1 MKFLGRE
8 ITFVKSNGNGG
19 ADKIEPTNEQ
29 VVKQLQDA
37 ALADVKAFHRQMQQA
52 QAAAA
57 MIPAGAKAAKDLSQT
72 KLGEGS
78 ALDALA
84 Q

>member
-8 ITFVKSNGNGG
+8 ITFLGNSDKVG
-19 ADKIEPTNEQ
+19 ANKIEPTNEQ

-52 QAAAA
+52 QAAQAEYDRKQA
-57 MIPAGAKAAKDLSQT
+57 RAVAQM
-72 KLGEGS
+72 LGQENP
-78 ALDALA
+78 DEV
-84 Q
+84 